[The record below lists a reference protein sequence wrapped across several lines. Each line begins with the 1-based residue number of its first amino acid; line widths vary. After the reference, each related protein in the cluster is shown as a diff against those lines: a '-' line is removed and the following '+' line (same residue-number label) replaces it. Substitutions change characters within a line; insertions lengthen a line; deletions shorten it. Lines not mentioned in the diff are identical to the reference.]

1 MIRFLYC
8 WTSIFQI
15 SIDLYCDKCF
25 LFFPFPKPI
34 RRLSPPPSLFF
45 PLSKDPRY
53 NSVKKKR
60 GLNPSKLRDI
70 REIEIDSC
78 RGNPRPCTLGIVG
91 WRGFSATRDSLY
103 TSHGITRPQATGELT
118 RGNCRKV
125 KLTLDDWVSWS
136 DQHADTIFKTSQTIV
151 GKSI

>member
-70 REIEIDSC
+70 REIEIDSARKSASLHSGDC
-78 RGNPRPCTLGIVG
+78 WLARILGHAGLPLHFSRHYKAPSNWRANKGKLPQSETDPG
-91 WRGFSATRDSLY
+91 WFSFLIRSN
-103 TSHGITRPQATGELT
+103 I
-118 RGNCRKV
+118 
-125 KLTLDDWVSWS
+125 
-136 DQHADTIFKTSQTIV
+136 
-151 GKSI
+151 